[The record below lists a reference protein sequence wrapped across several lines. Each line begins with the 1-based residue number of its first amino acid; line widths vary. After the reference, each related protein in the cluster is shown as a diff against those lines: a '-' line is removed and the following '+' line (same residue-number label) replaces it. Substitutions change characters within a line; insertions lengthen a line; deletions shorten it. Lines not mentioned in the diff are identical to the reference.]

1 MDNIEKLKNIGICI
15 AKAER
20 VVAVREA
27 QKAELEK
34 VLKENGFDSVEDLE
48 SAIEG
53 MNEVIAEEEERLTAK
68 VDELNQRVMAL
79 NA

>member
-15 AKAER
+15 AKAEK

-34 VLKENGFDSVEDLE
+34 VLKENGFDSVE
-48 SAIEG
+48 
-53 MNEVIAEEEERLTAK
+53 
-68 VDELNQRVMAL
+68 
-79 NA
+79 